1 MNMLQVIQKGAAQSV
16 RRARDLP
23 CPFCGTDPPLAA
35 QIAGKFIVGC
45 ESEDCP
51 ANPQV
56 SAAGLCD
63 AWAKWNSRAP

>member
-1 MNMLQVIQKGAAQSV
+1 MNMLQVIQRGADTA

-35 QIAGKFIVGC
+35 RIAGRFVVGC
-45 ESEDCP
+45 ESDDCH

-56 SAAGLCD
+56 AAETLDD
-63 AWAKWNSRAP
+63 AWVRWNSRSP